1 LNDFRTLFHEHTG
14 FHDSK
19 SFIGLQVADICAN
32 ICYRFYRDDRKDI
45 RAYKG
50 IWKRIMCEDGA
61 EIHVI
66 TIDDRSIHSD
76 DLSKHV
82 GVFDMDE
89 YKRLADEAIRTRG

>member
-1 LNDFRTLFHEHTG
+1 
-14 FHDSK
+14 
-19 SFIGLQVADICAN
+19 
-32 ICYRFYRDDRKDI
+32 
-45 RAYKG
+45 
-50 IWKRIMCEDGA
+50 MCEDGA